1 MKIMKNTVNK
11 KTERVTIATI
21 PVVVE
26 ALRKVAKSNERS
38 LNWQIERILKDW
50 LLEKGEI
57 KKEDLE

>member
-1 MKIMKNTVNK
+1 MKIMKNTVHK

-21 PVVVE
+21 PIVIE

-57 KKEDLE
+57 TKEDLE